1 MRLTLKLAI
10 LLWLSLLTGPLRAA
24 DVLPLAG
31 EWRCR
36 LDPQDAG
43 VAARWFATALPE
55 RVRLP
60 GSLAE
65 NGLGDPISLRTKWTA
80 TIYDSSWFF
89 NPRLAKYR
97 QPDHFKIP
105 FWLTPNAYYVGPAW
119 YQKTVDVPAAWRGR
133 RLVLF
138 LERAHFA
145 TRVWVDNQEVGQ
157 QISLVAPHEYDLTA
171 ALAPGAHTLTVRV
184 DNRLETMNVGPDS
197 HSVSDHIQGNWNGLI
212 GRLEL
217 RAGPP
222 VFLQSVQVYPDVAQR
237 LARVKILIK
246 NTLST
251 KITGTVQLAA
261 QAFNTATPHQVA
273 PITAPFV
280 APPGE
285 TTVELTLPMSAAVQ
299 LWDEFQ
305 PALYQ
310 LTATLQPKKGLADAQ
325 QTTFGMREIKTQGNR
340 LLVNGRPVFLRG
352 DLHNGEFPLTGYPAT
367 DVPAWT
373 RVLGIMKA
381 HGFNHVRFH
390 SWCPPEA
397 AFVAADQ
404 LGFYLQP
411 EGPSWPNHGTSLGD
425 GRPIDQFIYDETTRM
440 AAAYGN
446 HASYCLLAAGNEPAG
461 RNQAK
466 YLADFVKFWQARD
479 ARRLHTGASVAMS
492 WPLVPENEYMIKSGA
507 RGLPWAKAL
516 PNSKFDYRAA
526 IEKFTMPYVTHE
538 MGQWCVFPDFKEI
551 GQYTGVYKARNLELF
566 QEDLAD
572 HGMADQAEAFLQA
585 SGKLQVLCY
594 KNEIEATLRT
604 PGLAGFQL
612 LGLQDFPGQ
621 GTALVGV
628 LNPFFREKGY
638 VTAAQYRRF
647 CQPTV
652 PLARLPKFVFTS
664 AETFEATAELAHYG
678 PAALPP
684 TALTWTIKTAAG
696 AVVAQGNFAPAAI
709 PTGGNTPLGTV
720 RLPLAAITEATRLTL
735 EIAAP
740 GTDVANDWNFWV
752 YPAQLPALPKSD
764 VYVCTRLDAQA
775 ERVLA
780 RGGRVFLNAAGQVV
794 KGKEVAMSFTPV
806 FWNTSWFKMR
816 PPHVT
821 GFVVNPKHPALA
833 DFPTDA
839 HSDLQWWE
847 IVNQAQVMHLE
858 DFPVGF
864 RPVVQPIDTWFLNR
878 RLALVLEARVGP
890 GRLLVSSA
898 NLAAGPT
905 DAPRPAAR
913 QLYYSLLRYAQSAQF
928 QPKDAVDFK
937 VVKDL
942 FETPSREQFST
953 YTKNSPD
960 ELKPKQINK

>member
-1 MRLTLKLAI
+1 MRLAAHLGFF
-10 LLWLSLLTGPLRAA
+10 LWFVLSTSALQAA
-24 DVLPLAG
+24 EVLSLAG

-43 VAARWFATALPE
+43 VAARWFTTALPE
-55 RVRLP
+55 KVQLP
-60 GSLAE
+60 GSLTD
-65 NGLGDPISLRTKWTA
+65 NHLGDPVSLRTKWTA

-97 QPDHFKIP
+97 QPNNFKIP
-105 FWLTPNAYYVGPAW
+105 FWLTPNTYYVGPAW
-119 YQKTVDVPAAWRGR
+119 YQKTIDIPAKWHGQ
-133 RLVLF
+133 RLVLL
-138 LERAHFA
+138 LERAHYG
-145 TRVWVDNQEVGQ
+145 TRVWVDDQEIGQ
-157 QISLVAPHEYDLTA
+157 QISLVTAHEYDVTA
-171 ALAPGAHTLTVRV
+171 ALSAGAHTLTVRV
-184 DNRLETMNVGPDS
+184 DNRLEILNVGPDS

-217 RAGPP
+217 QAHPP
-222 VFLQSVQVYPDVAQR
+222 VSLLGVQVYPDVAHQS
-237 LARVKILIK
+237 ARVKLSIK
-246 NTLST
+246 NTLPKT
-251 KITGTVQLAA
+251 TTGSVLLTA
-261 QAFNTATPHQVA
+261 QAVNTATPHQVA
-273 PITAPFV
+273 PIKAPFK
-280 APPGE
+280 AAPGE

-299 LWDEFQ
+299 LWDEFH

-310 LTATLQPKKGLADAQ
+310 LTATLQLKKGATNQ
-325 QTTFGMREIKTQGNR
+325 QQVTFGMRDIKTQGNR

-352 DLHNGEFPLTGYPAT
+352 NLHNGEFPLTGYPAT
-367 DVPAWT
+367 DVPTWT
-373 RVLGIMKA
+373 RVLTVLKN

-425 GRPIDQFIYDETTRM
+425 GRPIDKFIYDETNRM
-440 AAAYGN
+440 ATAYGN

-466 YLADFVKFWQARD
+466 YLAEFVQYWQARD
-479 ARRLHTGASVAMS
+479 ARRLYTGASVAMS

-507 RGLPWAKAL
+507 RGLPWTKER
-516 PNSKFDYRAA
+516 PNSMFDYRAA

-538 MGQWCVFPDFKEI
+538 MGQWCVFPDFREI
-551 GQYTGVYKARNLELF
+551 KQYTGAYRARNLELF
-566 QEDLAD
+566 QQDLAD
-572 HGMADQAEAFLQA
+572 HGMANQAESFLRA
-585 SGKLQVLCY
+585 SGKLQALCY

-604 PGLAGFQL
+604 PNLAGFQL

-628 LNPFFREKGY
+628 LNPFFQEKGY

-652 PLARLPKFVFTS
+652 PLARLPKFVFTNN
-664 AETFEATAELAHYG
+664 ETLEAAAELYHYG
-678 PAALPP
+678 PQALPA
-684 TALTWTIKTAAG
+684 TALSWTIKTAAG
-696 AVVAQGNFAPAAI
+696 ATVAQGRFAPVTV
-709 PTGGNTPLGTV
+709 PTGTNTPLGNV
-720 RLPLAAITEATRLTL
+720 RLPLLSISQATRLTL
-735 EIAAP
+735 EIAVP
-740 GTDVANDWNFWV
+740 GTDIANDWQFWV
-752 YPAQLPALPKSD
+752 YPARLPALPKSN
-764 VYVCTRLDAQA
+764 VYVCTKLDEQA
-775 ERVLA
+775 RQVLA
-780 RGGRVFLNAAGQVV
+780 KGGCVFLNAAGQVV
-794 KGKEVAMSFTPV
+794 KGKEVAMNFTPV

-821 GFVVNPKHPALA
+821 GFVADSTHPALA
-833 DFPTDA
+833 DFPTET
-839 HSDLQWWE
+839 HSNLQWWE

-864 RPVVQPIDTWFLNR
+864 RPIVQPIDTWFLNR
-878 RLALVLEARVGP
+878 RLALLLEARVGA

-898 NLAAGPT
+898 NLSPT
-905 DAPRPAAR
+905 DDTQRPAAR

-928 QPKDAVDFK
+928 RPATAVDFN

-960 ELKPKQINK
+960 ELKPQQIKK

>member
-1 MRLTLKLAI
+1 MRLAAQLSI
-10 LLWLSLLTGPLRAA
+10 FFWFSLLAAPLRAA

-36 LDPQDAG
+36 LDLQDAG
-43 VAARWFATALPE
+43 VAARWFAMTLPE
-55 RVRLP
+55 KVRLP

-65 NGLGDPISLRTKWTA
+65 NGLGDPVSLRTKWTA

-97 QPDHFKIP
+97 QPDNFKIP
-105 FWLTPNAYYVGPAW
+105 FWLTPAAYYVGPAW
-119 YQKTVDVPAAWRGR
+119 YQKPVDIPATWRGR

-145 TRVWVDNQEVGQ
+145 TRVWVDNQEIGQ

-171 ALAPGAHTLTVRV
+171 VLPPGAHTLTVRV

-222 VFLQSVQVYPDVAQR
+222 VFLQSVQVYPDVTHHAT
-237 LARVKILIK
+237 RVKLLVN
-246 NTLST
+246 NTLSK
-251 KITGTVQLAA
+251 KIKGTVQLVAA
-261 QAFNTATPHQVA
+261 AFNTATPHQVV
-273 PITAPFV
+273 PVTASFV
-280 APPGE
+280 ARPGE
-285 TTVELTLPMSAAVQ
+285 TAVELTLPMGEAVQ
-299 LWDEFQ
+299 LWDEFH

-310 LTATLQPKKGLADAQ
+310 LTATLHPKGGVGDTQ
-325 QTTFGMREIKTQGNR
+325 QTSFGMREIKTQGNR
-340 LLVNGRPVFLRG
+340 LLINGRPVFLRG

-373 RVLGIMKA
+373 RVLTVLKN

-479 ARRLHTGASVAMS
+479 PRRLYTGASVAMS

-507 RGLPWAKAL
+507 RGLPWAKER
-516 PNSKFDYRAA
+516 PNSTLDYRAA
-526 IEKFTMPYVTHE
+526 IEKFAMPYVTHE

-551 GQYTGVYKARNLELF
+551 DQYTGVYKARNLELF
-566 QEDLAD
+566 QQDLAD

-638 VTAAQYRRF
+638 VTAAQYQRF

-664 AETFEATAELAHYG
+664 AETFEATAELYHYG

-684 TALTWTIKTAAG
+684 TALSWTIKTAG
-696 AVVAQGNFAPAAI
+696 GDVVARGTFAPAAI
-709 PTGGNTPLGTV
+709 PTGTNTSLGTV
-720 RLPLAAITEATRLTL
+720 RLPLAAITQATRLTL
-735 EIAAP
+735 EIAVP
-740 GTDVANDWNFWV
+740 GTAIANDWNFWV
-752 YPAQLPALPKSD
+752 YPAQLPALPPSD
-764 VYVCTRLDAQA
+764 VYECTRLDAQA
-775 ERVLA
+775 QRVLA
-780 RGGRVFLNAAGQVV
+780 RGGSVFLNAAGRVV
-794 KGKEVAMSFTPV
+794 KGKEVAMSYTPV

-821 GFVVNPKHPALA
+821 GFVVDPAHPALA
-833 DFPTDA
+833 DFPTEA

-858 DFPVGF
+858 DFPAGF
-864 RPVVQPIDTWFLNR
+864 RPLVQPIDTWFLNR

-898 NLAAGPT
+898 NLAPT
-905 DAPRPAAR
+905 DAARPAAR
-913 QLYYSLLRYAQSAQF
+913 QLYYSLLRYAQSKQF
-928 QPKDAVDFK
+928 QPAMAVDFK

>member
-1 MRLTLKLAI
+1 MRLAAHLGFF
-10 LLWLSLLTGPLRAA
+10 LWFVLSTSALQAA
-24 DVLPLAG
+24 EVLPLAG

-43 VAARWFATALPE
+43 VAARWFTTTLPE
-55 RVRLP
+55 KVSLP
-60 GSLAE
+60 GSLTD
-65 NGLGDPISLRTKWTA
+65 NHLGDPVSLRTKWTA

-97 QPDHFKIP
+97 QPDNFKIP
-105 FWLTPNAYYVGPAW
+105 FWLTPNTYYVGPAW
-119 YQKTVDVPAAWRGR
+119 YQKTIDIPAKWRGQ

-138 LERAHFA
+138 LERAHYG
-145 TRVWVDNQEVGQ
+145 TRVWVDDQEIGQ
-157 QISLVAPHEYDLTA
+157 QISLVTAHEYDVTA
-171 ALAPGAHTLTVRV
+171 ALSSGTHTLTVRV
-184 DNRLETMNVGPDS
+184 DNRLEILNVGPDS

-217 RAGPP
+217 QAHPP
-222 VFLQSVQVYPDVAQR
+222 VSLLGVQVYPDVAHQS
-237 LARVKILIK
+237 ARVKLSIK
-246 NTLST
+246 NTLSKTT
-251 KITGTVQLAA
+251 KGSVLLTA

-273 PITAPFV
+273 PIKAPFK

-285 TTVELTLPMSAAVQ
+285 TTVELTLPMSTAVQ
-299 LWDEFQ
+299 LWDEFH

-310 LTATLQPKKGLADAQ
+310 LTATLQLKNGATNQ
-325 QTTFGMREIKTQGNR
+325 QQVAFGMRDIKTQGNR

-352 DLHNGEFPLTGYPAT
+352 NLHNGEFPLTGYPAT

-373 RVLGIMKA
+373 RVLTVLKNY
-381 HGFNHVRFH
+381 GFNHVRFH

-404 LGFYLQP
+404 LGIYLQP

-425 GRPIDQFIYDETTRM
+425 GRPIDKFIYDETNRM
-440 AAAYGN
+440 ATAYGN

-466 YLADFVKFWQARD
+466 YLADFVKYWQARD
-479 ARRLHTGASVAMS
+479 TRRLYTGASVAMS

-507 RGLPWAKAL
+507 RGLPWTKER
-516 PNSKFDYRAA
+516 PNSMFDYRTA

-551 GQYTGVYKARNLELF
+551 KQYTGAYRARNLELF
-566 QEDLAD
+566 QQDLAD
-572 HGMADQAEAFLQA
+572 HGMADQAESFLRASGQLQA
-585 SGKLQVLCY
+585 LCY

-604 PGLAGFQL
+604 PNLAGFQL

-628 LNPFFREKGY
+628 LNPFFQEKGY

-664 AETFEATAELAHYG
+664 NETFEAAAELYHYG
-678 PAALPP
+678 PQALPA
-684 TALTWTIKTAAG
+684 TALSWTIKTATG
-696 AVVAQGNFAPAAI
+696 ATIAQGSFAPVAV
-709 PTGGNTPLGTV
+709 PTGTNTPLGNV
-720 RLPLAAITEATRLTL
+720 RLPLSSISQATRLTL
-735 EIAAP
+735 EIALP
-740 GTDVANDWNFWV
+740 GTDIANDWQFWV
-752 YPAQLPALPKSD
+752 YPARLPALPKSN
-764 VYVCTRLDAQA
+764 VYVCTKLDEQA
-775 ERVLA
+775 RQVLA
-780 RGGRVFLNAAGQVV
+780 KGGCVFLNAAGQVV
-794 KGKEVAMSFTPV
+794 KGKEVAMNFTPV

-821 GFVVNPKHPALA
+821 GFVADSVHPALA
-833 DFPTDA
+833 DFPTET
-839 HSDLQWWE
+839 HSNLQWWE

-858 DFPVGF
+858 DFPAGF
-864 RPVVQPIDTWFLNR
+864 RPIVQPIDTWFLNR
-878 RLALVLEARVGP
+878 RLALILEARVGS

-898 NLAAGPT
+898 NLSASD
-905 DAPRPAAR
+905 DAQRPAAR

-928 QPKDAVDFK
+928 RPATAVDFN

-960 ELKPKQINK
+960 ELKPQQIKK

>member
-1 MRLTLKLAI
+1 MRLVVNFCFVF
-10 LLWLSLLTGPLRAA
+10 WFSLLAGPLRAA

-31 EWRCR
+31 EWHCR
-36 LDPQDAG
+36 LDPADAG
-43 VAARWFATALPE
+43 VAARWFATPLPTS
-55 RVRLP
+55 VRLP

-105 FWLTPNAYYVGPAW
+105 FWLTPATYYVGPAW
-119 YQKTVDVPAAWRGR
+119 YQKTVEIPAAWRGR
-133 RLVLF
+133 QLSLF

-145 TRVWVDNQEVGQ
+145 TRVWVDNAEVGQ
-157 QISLVAPHEYDLTA
+157 QISLVAPHQYDLSAVLT
-171 ALAPGAHTLTVRV
+171 PGPHTLTVRV
-184 DNRLETMNVGPDS
+184 DNRLATMNVGPDS

-217 RAGPP
+217 QARPA
-222 VFLQSVQVYPDVAQR
+222 VFVQSVQVYPDVAHQ
-237 LARVKILIK
+237 AVRVKLLVK
-246 NTLST
+246 NTLT
-251 KITGTVQLAA
+251 KAMTGTVQLAA
-261 QAFNTATPHQVA
+261 QAFNTDTPHQPA
-273 PITAPFV
+273 PVTAPF
-280 APPGE
+280 AARPGE
-285 TTVELTLPMSAAVQ
+285 TTIELTLPMGEAVQ
-299 LWDEFQ
+299 LWDEFH
-305 PALYQ
+305 PTLYQ

-325 QTTFGMREIKTQGNR
+325 QTAFGMREIKTQGNR

-373 RVLGIMKA
+373 RVLTVLKN

-466 YLADFVKFWQARD
+466 YLADFVKYWQARD
-479 ARRLHTGASVAMS
+479 ARRLYTGASVAMS

-507 RGLPWAKAL
+507 RGLPWAKER
-516 PNSKFDYRAA
+516 PNSTFDYRAA
-526 IEKFTMPYVTHE
+526 IEKFPMPYVTHE
-538 MGQWCVFPDFKEI
+538 MGQWCVFPNFKEI
-551 GQYTGVYKARNLELF
+551 AQYTGVYKARNLELF
-566 QEDLAD
+566 REDLAD

-585 SGKLQVLCY
+585 SGKLQLLCY
-594 KNEIEATLRT
+594 KSEIEATLRT

-628 LNPFFREKGY
+628 LNPFFREKDY

-652 PLARLPKFVFTS
+652 PLARLSKFVFTS
-664 AETFEATAELAHYG
+664 NETFEAAAELYHYG

-684 TALTWTIKTAAG
+684 TTLSWTIKAADG
-696 AVVAQGNFAPAAI
+696 AVLAQGNFAPTAI
-709 PTGGNTPLGTV
+709 PTGTNTPLGTV
-720 RLPLAAITEATRLTL
+720 RLPLAAITKATRLTL
-735 EIAAP
+735 EIAVP
-740 GTDVANDWNFWV
+740 STTIANDWNFWV
-752 YPAQLPALPKSD
+752 YPAQVPTLPKSD
-764 VYVCTRLDAQA
+764 VYVCTRLDARAQQ
-775 ERVLA
+775 VLA
-780 RGGRVFLNAAGQVV
+780 QGGRVFLNAAGQVV

-821 GFVVNPKHPALA
+821 GFVVDPKHPALA

-847 IVNQAQVMHLE
+847 VVNQAQVMHLE
-858 DFPVGF
+858 DFPAGF
-864 RPVVQPIDTWFLNR
+864 RPIVQPIDTWFLNR
-878 RLALVLEARVGP
+878 RLALVLEARVGA

-898 NLAAGPT
+898 NLSPADDGQ
-905 DAPRPAAR
+905 RPAAR
-913 QLYYSLLRYAQSAQF
+913 QLYYSLLRYAQSARF
-928 QPKDAVDFK
+928 QPTEAVDFN

-953 YTKNSPD
+953 FTKNSPD
-960 ELKPKQINK
+960 ELKPQQIKK

>member
-1 MRLTLKLAI
+1 MRYFLVFCVA
-10 LLWLSLLTGPLRAA
+10 LLGLLGGWPGQLRAA
-24 DVLPLAG
+24 EVLPLAG
-31 EWRCR
+31 EWRFR
-36 LDPQDAG
+36 ADAQDVG
-43 VAARWFATALPE
+43 VAARWFATSLPE
-55 RVRLP
+55 TVRLP
-60 GSLAE
+60 GSMAE
-65 NGLGDPISLRTKWTA
+65 NGKGDPISLRTRWTA

-89 NPRLAKYR
+89 NPRMAKYR
-97 QPDHFKIP
+97 QPDNFKIP
-105 FWLTPNAYYVGPAW
+105 FWLTPAAYYVGAAW
-119 YQKTVDVPAAWRGR
+119 YQKTVEIPAAWRGR
-133 RLVLF
+133 RLTLF
-138 LERAHFA
+138 LERAHYN
-145 TRVWVDNQEVGQ
+145 THVWVDATEVGQ
-157 QISLVAPHEYDLTA
+157 QTSLVAPHEYDLSKVLT
-171 ALAPGAHTLTVRV
+171 PGRHTLTVRV
-184 DNRLETMNVGPDS
+184 DNRLTVLNVGPDS

-222 VFLQSVQVYPDVAQR
+222 VFLQSVQVYPDVAHR
-237 LARVKILIK
+237 TALVKMLIR
-246 NTLST
+246 NTLL
-251 KITGTVQLAA
+251 KAETGTVQIAA
-261 QAFNTATPHQVA
+261 QAFNTTTPHQVA
-273 PITAPFV
+273 PVSASFTAK
-280 APPGE
+280 PGE
-285 TTVELTLPMSAAVQ
+285 TAVELTLPLGDAVQ
-299 LWDEFQ
+299 LWDEFH

-310 LTATLQPKKGLADAQ
+310 LTATLQPKKGLDDEQ
-325 QTTFGMREIKTQGNR
+325 STSFGMREIKTQGNR
-340 LLVNGRPVFLRG
+340 ILVNGRPVFLRG

-367 DVPAWT
+367 DVPSWL

-397 AFVAADQ
+397 AFAAADQ

-466 YLADFVKFWQARD
+466 YLADFVKYWQARD
-479 ARRLHTGASVAMS
+479 TRRLYTGASVAMS

-507 RGLPWAKAL
+507 RGLPWAKER
-516 PNSKFDYRAA
+516 PNSTFDYRAA
-526 IEKFTMPYVTHE
+526 IEKFSVPYVTHE

-551 GQYTGVYKARNLELF
+551 SQYTGVYKARNLELF
-566 QEDLAD
+566 QQDLAD
-572 HGMADQAEAFLQA
+572 RGMADQAEAFLQA
-585 SGKLQVLCY
+585 SGNLQALCY

-638 VTAAQYRRF
+638 ITAAQYRRF

-664 AETFEATAELAHYG
+664 DETFEATAELAHYG
-678 PAALPP
+678 AQNLSTAAL
-684 TALTWTIKTAAG
+684 AWTIKDG
-696 AVVAQGNFAPAAI
+696 GQVVAQGSFAPVAA
-709 PTGGNTPLGTV
+709 PTGTNTPLGTV
-720 RLPLAAITEATRLTL
+720 RLPLNGLQKATKLTL
-735 EIAAP
+735 EITLP
-740 GTDVANDWNFWV
+740 GTDVANDWSFWV
-752 YPAQLPALPKSD
+752 YPAQLPALPQTD
-764 VYVCTRLDAQA
+764 VYICTRLDAQA
-775 ERVLA
+775 QRVLA
-780 RGGRVFLNAAGQVV
+780 RGGRVLLNAAGNVV
-794 KGKEVAMSFTPV
+794 KGKEIAMSFTPV

-821 GFVVNPKHPALA
+821 GFVVDPKHPALA

-858 DFPVGF
+858 DFPPGF
-864 RPVVQPIDTWFLNR
+864 RPIVQPIDTWFLNR
-878 RLALVLEARVGP
+878 RLALVLEARVGR
-890 GRLLVSSA
+890 GRLLVTSA
-898 NLAAGPT
+898 NLAPLG
-905 DAPRPAAR
+905 DAARPAAR
-913 QLYYSLLRYAQSAQF
+913 QLYYSLLRYAQSDKF
-928 QPKDAVDFK
+928 QPTTAVDLA

-953 YTKNSPD
+953 FTKNSPD
-960 ELKPKQINK
+960 ELKPQRK

>member
-1 MRLTLKLAI
+1 MRLIVQLSICFWFGLLAA
-10 LLWLSLLTGPLRAA
+10 PLRAA

-43 VAARWFATALPE
+43 VAARWFATPLPAT
-55 RVRLP
+55 VRLP

-89 NPRLAKYR
+89 NPRTAKYR

-105 FWLTPNAYYVGPAW
+105 FWLTPATYYVGPAW
-119 YQKTVDVPAAWRGR
+119 YQKAVDIPANWRGQQL
-133 RLVLF
+133 RLL

-145 TRVWVDNQEVGQ
+145 TRVWVDNTEVGQ

-171 ALAPGAHTLTVRV
+171 ALAPGSHTLTVRV
-184 DNRLETMNVGPDS
+184 DNRLATMNVGPDS

-217 RAGPP
+217 QARPP
-222 VFLQSVQVYPDVAQR
+222 VFVQSVQVYPNVAR
-237 LARVKILIK
+237 HSARVMLLVKNSLAKTIK
-246 NTLST
+246 
-251 KITGTVQLAA
+251 GTVQLAA
-261 QAFNTATPHQVA
+261 QAFNTDTPHQVA
-273 PITAPFV
+273 PATTQLV
-280 APPGE
+280 AKPGE
-285 TTVELTLPMSAAVQ
+285 STIELTLPMGEAVQ
-299 LWDEFQ
+299 LWDEFH

-310 LTATLQPKKGLADAQ
+310 LTVTLQPQKGLADAQ
-325 QTTFGMREIKTQGNR
+325 QVSFGMRDIKTQGNR

-373 RVLGIMKA
+373 RVLTVLKN

-425 GRPIDQFIYDETTRM
+425 GKPIDQFIYDETTRM
-440 AAAYGN
+440 GAAYGN

-479 ARRLHTGASVAMS
+479 PRRLYTGASVAMS

-507 RGLPWAKAL
+507 RGLPWAKER
-516 PNSKFDYRAA
+516 PNSTFDYRAA
-526 IEKFTMPYVTHE
+526 IEKFPMPYVTHE

-551 GQYTGVYKARNLELF
+551 DQYTGVYKARNLELF
-566 QEDLAD
+566 REDLAD
-572 HGMADQAEAFLQA
+572 HDMANQAEAFLQA
-585 SGKLQVLCY
+585 SGKLQLLCY

-628 LNPFFREKGY
+628 LNPFFREKDY

-647 CQPTV
+647 CQTTV

-664 AETFEATAELAHYG
+664 DETFEATAELYHYG
-678 PAALPP
+678 PTALLP
-684 TALTWTIKTAAG
+684 TALNWTIKAADG
-696 AVVAQGNFAPAAI
+696 AVLARGQFAATAM
-709 PTGGNTPLGTV
+709 PTGTNTPLGSV
-720 RLPLAAITEATRLTL
+720 RLPLAAITKATRLTL
-735 EIAAP
+735 EITVP
-740 GTDVANDWNFWV
+740 GTAIANDWNFWV
-752 YPAQLPALPKSD
+752 YPSQLPTLPKSD
-764 VYVCTRLDAQA
+764 VYVCTRLDAKAQQ
-775 ERVLA
+775 VLA
-780 RGGRVFLNAAGQVV
+780 QGGRVFLNAAGQVV

-821 GFVVNPKHPALA
+821 GFVVNPAHPALA

-858 DFPVGF
+858 DFPAGF
-864 RPVVQPIDTWFLNR
+864 RPIVQPIDTWFLNR
-878 RLALVLEARVGP
+878 RLALVLEARVGA

-898 NLAAGPT
+898 NLSPADEAQ
-905 DAPRPAAR
+905 RPAAR
-913 QLYYSLLRYAQSAQF
+913 QLYYSLLHYAQSAQF
-928 QPKDAVDFK
+928 QPTGIVDFK
-937 VVKDL
+937 IVKDL
-942 FETPSREQFST
+942 FETPSREQFNT
-953 YTKNSPD
+953 FTKNSPD
-960 ELKPKQINK
+960 ELKPQRK

>member
-1 MRLTLKLAI
+1 MRRAVQLSI
-10 LLWLSLLTGPLRAA
+10 LLWLSLLAAPLRAA
-24 DVLPLAG
+24 EVLPLAG

-43 VAARWFATALPE
+43 VAARWFATVLPSK
-55 RVRLP
+55 VRLP

-65 NGLGDPISLRTKWTA
+65 NGLGEPVSLRTRWTA

-97 QPDHFKIP
+97 QPGNFKIP
-105 FWLTPNAYYVGPAW
+105 FWLTPATYYVGPAW
-119 YQKTVDVPAAWRGR
+119 YQQTVAIPAAWRGR

-171 ALAPGAHTLTVRV
+171 ALSPGPHTLTVRV
-184 DNRLETMNVGPDS
+184 DNRLATMNVGPDS

-217 RAGPP
+217 RAEPP
-222 VFLQSVQVYPDVAQR
+222 VFLQSVQVYPDVAHHAAQ
-237 LARVKILIK
+237 VKLVVK
-246 NTLST
+246 NTLP
-251 KITGTVQLAA
+251 KAIAGTVRLAA
-261 QAFNTATPHQVA
+261 QAFNTATPHRVA
-273 PITAPFV
+273 PATAPFV
-280 APPGE
+280 AKPGE
-285 TTVELTLPMSAAVQ
+285 TTIELTLPLGEAVQ

-305 PALYQ
+305 PALYR
-310 LTATLQPKKGLADAQ
+310 LTATLQPKKGLADEQ
-325 QTTFGMREIKTQGNR
+325 QTAFGMREIKTQGNR
-340 LLVNGRPVFLRG
+340 LVVNGRPVFLRG
-352 DLHNGEFPLTGYPAT
+352 NLHNGEFPLTGYPAT

-373 RVLGIMKA
+373 RVLTVLKN

-411 EGPSWPNHGTSLGD
+411 EGPSWPNHGTSVGD

-466 YLADFVKFWQARD
+466 YLADFVQYWQARD
-479 ARRLHTGASVAMS
+479 PRRLYTGASVAMS
-492 WPLVPENEYMIKSGA
+492 WPLVPANEYMIKSGA
-507 RGLPWAKAL
+507 RGLPWAKER
-516 PNSKFDYRAA
+516 PTSTFDYRAA
-526 IEKFTMPYVTHE
+526 IEKFPVPYVTHE
-538 MGQWCVFPDFKEI
+538 MGQWCVFPDFTEI
-551 GQYTGVYKARNLELF
+551 DQYTGVYKARNLELF
-566 QEDLAD
+566 REDLAD

-585 SGKLQVLCY
+585 SGKLQLLCY
-594 KNEIEATLRT
+594 KHEIEATLRT

-638 VTAAQYRRF
+638 LTAAQYRRF

-664 AETFEATAELAHYG
+664 EETFEATAELYHYG
-678 PAALPP
+678 PKALPL
-684 TALTWTIKTAAG
+684 TALTWTIKAASG
-696 AVVAQGNFAPAAI
+696 DVVAQGTFAPAAI
-709 PTGGNTPLGTV
+709 PTGTNTPLGTV
-720 RLPLAAITEATRLTL
+720 RLPLAAITKATRLTL
-735 EIAAP
+735 EIAVP
-740 GTDVANDWNFWV
+740 GTAIANDWSFWV
-752 YPAQLPALPKSD
+752 YPTQLPALPRND

-775 ERVLA
+775 RQVLA
-780 RGGRVFLNAAGQVV
+780 RGGRVLLNAAGQVV
-794 KGKEVAMSFTPV
+794 KGKEVAMTFTPV

-821 GFVVNPKHPALA
+821 GFVTNPAHPALA

-847 IVNQAQVMHLE
+847 IVNHAQVMHLE
-858 DFPVGF
+858 DFPAGF
-864 RPVVQPIDTWFLNR
+864 RPLVQPIDTWFLNR
-878 RLALVLEARVGP
+878 RLALVLEARVGA

-898 NLAAGPT
+898 NLSPT
-905 DAPRPAAR
+905 EGTQRPAAR

-928 QPKDAVDFK
+928 QPREVVDLK
-937 VVKDL
+937 VVQDL

-960 ELKPKQINK
+960 ELKPQQIKK